1 VWEKNVEYLPVPPED
16 GYQIAE
22 TCCVWN
28 NNISVQKTQK
38 VAMMEN

>member
-1 VWEKNVEYLPVPPED
+1 LYRITPED